1 MVYFLNFLAVI
12 VYYVIIKICKK
23 RNNKK
28 LFFIILSIH
37 AILFRVLSNPYNY
50 VDTLVYANAFENIAT
65 SSLKDTLSSTATYI
79 DWGIG
84 YVLLNWII
92 GQFSHNPQVMFAI
105 MAVIDILPVMFFYYK
120 NSYNS
125 LLPVVIYLIYPMFY
139 YMGFGVLRQHIAI
152 GFVMLALYYFDN
164 KKLSIGWALL
174 ALSFHTSSCVFF
186 PFYVWR
192 RLNREGRN
200 VWKSILLIIVV
211 VVMLKFLMGKILL
224 SMDRY
229 QHYYGVATT
238 ENNVV
243 PVAFLGSYLLVVWYT
258 KVHRKLNSTLD
269 TNLLNF
275 IQYGFALA
283 IVGIGTYGMG
293 RMTLCFMYALPPAI
307 TLLNKYN
314 RNKPLVALYKIVVL
328 ALVVYILIG
337 TYNNHPYAYSFF
349 WENVVRTW

>member
-105 MAVIDILPVMFFYYK
+105 MAVIGILPVMFFYYK
-120 NSYNS
+120 NSYTS

-192 RLNREGRN
+192 HLNREGRN

-211 VVMLKFLMGKILL
+211 VITLKLLMSTILL

-229 QHYYGVATT
+229 RHYYGVDTT
-238 ENNVV
+238 ENNIV

-258 KVHRKLNSTLD
+258 KVHRKLNSTFD

-314 RNKPLVALYKIVVL
+314 RKEPLVALYKTVVL

-337 TYNNHPYAYSFF
+337 TYNKQPYAYSFF
-349 WENVVRTW
+349 WENVTRTW